1 MAVASTPASVRSS
14 KECIL
19 IIACQYAMES
29 RIGEGQKQSF
39 IDDYNCFEFHLQQG
53 TFMIPVD
60 IADGQC

>member
-1 MAVASTPASVRSS
+1 
-14 KECIL
+14 
-19 IIACQYAMES
+19 MES